1 MLFPQTNARK
11 FFIYCFIQFIFLK
24 LEVSRLLFKAQKGPI
39 FLRITYFVK
48 MDSILEYVHCSR
60 FSNY

>member
-1 MLFPQTNARK
+1 MPK
-11 FFIYCFIQFIFLK
+11 FLIFCFIQFIFLK
-24 LEVSRLLFKAQKGPI
+24 LEVSRLTFKAQKGLI

-48 MDSILEYVHCSR
+48 MDNILEYVLCSM